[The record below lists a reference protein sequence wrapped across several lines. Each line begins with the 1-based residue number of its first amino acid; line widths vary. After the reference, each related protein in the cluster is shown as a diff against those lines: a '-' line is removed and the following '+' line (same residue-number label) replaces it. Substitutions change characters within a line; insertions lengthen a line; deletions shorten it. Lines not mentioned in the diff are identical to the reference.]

1 MTCDRS
7 PYPHKYAKWL
17 GFPSHFA
24 FPVRGQ
30 SKQTALLAWGIERQ
44 SGRPLSAQNTKT
56 PALKLVFLYFGNGGK
71 SKARASSE
79 LKWRIANHTL
89 PPVVHDLWYHV
100 AYA

>member
-44 SGRPLSAQNTKT
+44 SMLRVLRSNSEACPAALS
-56 PALKLVFLYFGNGGK
+56 KLVSL
-71 SKARASSE
+71 
-79 LKWRIANHTL
+79 
-89 PPVVHDLWYHV
+89 V
-100 AYA
+100 AVRTTPIRTKYKNTSFEAGVFVFW